1 MKTFKYIAMMAAT
14 AAFALTSCS
23 ESFLDKLPDERTE
36 IDNEDQV
43 AKLLITSYPT
53 GSYAWICE
61 LSSDNIM
68 DNNAPHLPASPN
80 AEQTMTHFNLSPY
93 DRTDD
98 EMFRFEPAKSSTNQ
112 DTPAFLWETFYAAIQ
127 QASMALQSIDEIAAT
142 NRQNGNLGIDGDG
155 MTESLK
161 ASKGEALL
169 IRAYCHFILVNVF
182 SQAYK
187 DDNASRNDIG
197 VPYVTEPEDKV
208 LYNYNRG
215 NVTDTYNMIQ
225 KDLEEGLNYVSD
237 RNYKMLKWRFN
248 TNAAHA
254 FAARFYLYKRDWEK
268 VIQHANYVL
277 GTDMA
282 SIQNKLMKYDKFDE
296 CTYSSDYA
304 KEWQSPEYFNNL
316 MIIDTHSLE
325 FRHALGNRFGQNST
339 VVRDIFYHNCPLWR
353 SWVVNPTAYVSGMT
367 FWTGHDYGYCS
378 GKVAEEF
385 EYTDKIAGIGYVH
398 TIKREFTTNELLLER
413 AEAKIML
420 ADYAGALEDM
430 AAYLESNQSFSD
442 ANKIFWGRNNG
453 MAPLTVEVLNSYYSK
468 STNPNCF
475 ENWDFVTNM
484 SPSYVI
490 PAEAV
495 PYMNCLND
503 FRRFET
509 AWDGLRFFDLKR
521 WGVEYDHIYG
531 ALNEVIHLSWNDP
544 RRAIEVPQDAIAA
557 GMQPSQPTTTSSD
570 DESKH
575 ATTQPRADKYI
586 YLK

>member
-53 GSYAWICE
+53 GGYAWICE
-61 LSSDNIM
+61 LSSDNVM

-80 AEQTMTHFNLSPY
+80 AEQSVTHYNLSPY

-98 EMFRFEPAKSSTNQ
+98 ELFRFEPAKSSTNQ
-112 DTPAFLWETFYAAIQ
+112 DTPAFLWETYYAAIQ
-127 QASMALQSIDEIAAT
+127 QASMALQAIDEIAAS
-142 NRQNGNLGIDGDG
+142 NRANGVGEDG
-155 MTESLK
+155 MTESLR

-187 DDNASRNDIG
+187 NESASRNDIG

-208 LYNYNRG
+208 LYNYSRG
-215 NVTDTYNMIQ
+215 TVTDTYNMIER
-225 KDLEEGLNYVSD
+225 DLKEGLEYVSD

-248 TNAAHA
+248 TNAAYA
-254 FAARFYLYKRDWEK
+254 FAARFYLYKRDWQK
-268 VIQHANYVL
+268 VIEYADLVL
-277 GTDMA
+277 GDDMNA
-282 SIQNKLMKYDKFDE
+282 IQSKLMKYDKFDE

-304 KEWQSPEYFNNL
+304 KEWQNPENFNNL
-316 MIIDTHSLE
+316 MLIDTHSLE
-325 FRHALGNRFGQNST
+325 FRHALGNRFAQNSD

-367 FWTGHDYGYCS
+367 FWTGQDYGYCS
-378 GKVAEEF
+378 GKIAEEF

-413 AEAKIML
+413 AEAKIMTG
-420 ADYAGALEDM
+420 DYNGALEDM
-430 AAYLESNQSFSD
+430 AAYLESNQSFSES
-442 ANKIFWGRNNG
+442 NKVFWGRNNG
-453 MAPLTVEVLNSYYSK
+453 MAPLTEEVLNSYFSK
-468 STNPNCF
+468 SSNPNCF
-475 ENWDFVTNM
+475 ADWNFTTNM
-484 SPSYVI
+484 SPDYVI

-495 PYMNCLND
+495 KYMNCLND

-521 WGVEYDHIYG
+521 WGVEYTHFYG
-531 ALNEVIHLSWNDP
+531 AQMTEITLTWNDP

-557 GMQPSQPTTTSSD
+557 GMQPSQPTTTTSD
-570 DESKH
+570 DASKH
-575 ATTQPRADKYI
+575 ATMQPRADKYI